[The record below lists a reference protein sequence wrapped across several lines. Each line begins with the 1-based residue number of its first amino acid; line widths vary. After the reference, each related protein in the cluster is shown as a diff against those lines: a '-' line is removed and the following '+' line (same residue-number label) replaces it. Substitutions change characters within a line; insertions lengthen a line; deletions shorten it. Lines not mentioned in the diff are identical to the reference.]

1 MQIVTTHNNTDF
13 DALASMVAATI
24 LYPGAIPVLP
34 RNINPN
40 VRAFLSI
47 HKDVLNMYSAKE
59 IDFDKVKSL
68 IVVDINSW
76 ARIAHVDELRKRN
89 DLEIIVWDHHS
100 DNGDINSA
108 QKYYDEMGA
117 NITIMIRQLRKERK
131 ILTPIQATLFL
142 TGLYEDTGNLTFPST
157 KPEDASA
164 ASYLL
169 DNKADLNVLNR
180 FLRPAYGKKQ
190 KDVLFEMIKTS
201 RRTKVN
207 GYKICVNKLDIKG
220 HVEGLAI
227 VVRMCREILNVD
239 AAFGIFTDRERG
251 KSIVIGRSNTEDI
264 NIGSIM
270 QSMGGGGHSG
280 AGSAMVKSANPDAV
294 KKMIVE
300 LVRGNQ
306 QASVQISDLM
316 SSPVFSIPS
325 NTGMKEAALILREK
339 GCTGIP
345 VIDDGKLVGIIS
357 RRDFR
362 KVRKDSQLKAPVKAF
377 MSTNITSVKPEKSP
391 VNAAQLMVKHDIG
404 RLPVVEGGR
413 VIGIIT
419 RSDVM
424 RYFYD
429 TLPD

>member
-34 RNINPN
+34 KNINPN
-40 VRAFLSI
+40 VKAFVSI
-47 HKDVLNMYSAKE
+47 HKDVLNMYSPKE
-59 IDFDKVKSL
+59 IDFDKIKSL

-76 ARIAHVDELRKRN
+76 ARLAHVDELRKRN

-117 NITIMIRQLRKERK
+117 NITLMVRQLRKERK

-142 TGLYEDTGNLTFPST
+142 TGMYEDTGNLTFPST
-157 KPEDASA
+157 KPEDAFA

-169 DNKADLNVLNR
+169 DNKADLNILNR
-180 FLRPAYGKKQ
+180 FLHPAYGKKQ
-190 KDVLFEMIKTS
+190 KDVLFEMIKSS

-207 GYKICVNKLDIKG
+207 GYKICINKLDIKG
-220 HVEGLAI
+220 HVDGLAI

-280 AGSAMVKSANPDAV
+280 AGSAMVKSANPDAI

-306 QASVQISDLM
+306 QVSVQIRDLM
-316 SSPVFSIPS
+316 SFPVFSIPS

-339 GCTGIP
+339 GCTGLP
-345 VIDDGKLVGIIS
+345 VIDGGELVGIIS

-377 MSTNITSVKPEKSP
+377 MSTNITSVTPGESP
-391 VNAAQLMVKHDIG
+391 MKVVQVMVKHDIG
-404 RLPVVEGGR
+404 RLPVIDGSS

-424 RYFYD
+424 HYFYD
-429 TLPD
+429 ILPD

>member
-34 RNINPN
+34 KNINPN
-40 VRAFLSI
+40 VKAFMSI
-47 HKDVLNMYSAKE
+47 HKDILNMYSPKE

-68 IVVDINSW
+68 VVVDINSW

-89 DLEIIVWDHHS
+89 DLEIIIWDHHS
-100 DNGDINSA
+100 NNGDINSA

-131 ILTPIQATLFL
+131 KITPIQATLFL

-157 KPEDASA
+157 KPEDASV

-169 DNKADLNVLNR
+169 NNKADLNVLSR

-190 KDVLFEMIKTS
+190 KDVLFEMIKS
-201 RRTKVN
+201 AKRTKVN
-207 GYKICVNKLDIKG
+207 GCNICVNKLDIKG

-227 VVRMCREILNVD
+227 VVRMCREIFNVD

-300 LVRGNQ
+300 LIRGNQ

-316 SSPVFSIPS
+316 SFPVFSIPS
-325 NTGMKEAALILREK
+325 NNSMKEAALILKKK

-345 VIDDGKLVGIIS
+345 VIDGGKLVGIIS

-362 KVRKDSQLKAPVKAF
+362 KARKDSQLKAPVKAF
-377 MSTNITSVKPEKSP
+377 MSTNITSVKPGESP
-391 VNAAQLMVKHDIG
+391 MKVAQLMVKHDIG
-404 RLPVVEGGR
+404 RLPVVDGGR

-424 RYFYD
+424 HYFYD

>member
-34 RNINPN
+34 KNINPN
-40 VRAFLSI
+40 VKAFMSI
-47 HKDVLNMYSAKE
+47 HKDIFNMYSPNE
-59 IDFDKVKSL
+59 IDFDKVKRL

-89 DLEIIVWDHHS
+89 DLEIIIWDHHS
-100 DNGDINSA
+100 NNGDINSA

-131 ILTPIQATLFL
+131 KLTPIQATLFL

-157 KPEDASA
+157 KPEDASV

-169 DNKADLNVLNR
+169 DNKADLNVLSR

-190 KDVLFEMIKTS
+190 KDVLFEMIKS
-201 RRTKVN
+201 ARRTKVN
-207 GYKICVNKLDIKG
+207 GYNICVNKLDIKG

-300 LVRGNQ
+300 LIRGNQ

-316 SSPVFSIPS
+316 SFPVFSIPS
-325 NTGMKEAALILREK
+325 NNSMKEAALILKKK

-345 VIDDGKLVGIIS
+345 VIDGGKLVGIIS

-362 KVRKDSQLKAPVKAF
+362 KARKDSQLKAPVKAF
-377 MSTNITSVKPEKSP
+377 MSTNIISVKPGESP
-391 VNAAQLMVKHDIG
+391 MKVAQLMVKHDIG
-404 RLPVVEGGR
+404 RLPVVDGGR

-424 RYFYD
+424 HYFYD

>member
-1 MQIVTTHNNTDF
+1 MQIITTHNNADF

-47 HKDVLNMYSAKE
+47 HKDVLNMYSPKE

-76 ARIAHVDELRKRN
+76 ARLPHIDELRKRN

-117 NITIMIRQLRKERK
+117 NITLMIRQLRKERK

-157 KPEDASA
+157 KAEDASA

-190 KDVLFEMIKTS
+190 KDVLFEMIKS
-201 RRTKVN
+201 SKRTKVN
-207 GYKICVNKLDIKG
+207 GYNICVNTLDIKG
-220 HVEGLAI
+220 NVEGLAV

-251 KSIVIGRSNTEDI
+251 KSIVIGRSNTKNI

-270 QSMGGGGHSG
+270 KSMGGGGHSG
-280 AGSAMVKSANPDAV
+280 AGSAMVKSTNPDAI

-306 QASVQISDLM
+306 QSSVQIRDLM
-316 SSPVFSIPS
+316 SFPVFSIPS

-345 VIDDGKLVGIIS
+345 VIDEGKLVGIIS

-377 MSTNITSVKPEKSP
+377 MSANITSVKPGESP
-391 VNAAQLMVKHDIG
+391 VKVAQLMVKHDIG
-404 RLPVVEGGR
+404 RLPVTDGGR

-424 RYFYD
+424 HYFYD

>member
-1 MQIVTTHNNTDF
+1 MQIVTTHNNMDF

-34 RNINPN
+34 KNVNPN
-40 VRAFLSI
+40 VKAFVSI
-47 HKDVLNMYSAKE
+47 HKNVFNLHSPKE

-68 IVVDINSW
+68 VVDINKW
-76 ARIAHVDELRKRN
+76 VRISHAGVLKERS

-108 QKYYDEMGA
+108 QRYYDEMGA
-117 NITIMIRQLRKERK
+117 NITLMIRQLRKEKK

-157 KPEDASA
+157 KSEDAFA

-169 DNKADLNVLNR
+169 DTKADLSILNR
-180 FLRPAYGKKQ
+180 FLRPVYGQ
-190 KDVLFEMIKTS
+190 QHKDILFEMIKTS
-201 RRTKVN
+201 RRIKVN
-207 GYKICVNKLDIKG
+207 GYKICVNKMDIKG
-220 HVEGLAI
+220 HVEDLAI
-227 VVRMCREILNVD
+227 LVRMCREILNVD
-239 AAFGIFTDRERG
+239 AAFGIFTYRERIS
-251 KSIVIGRSNTEDI
+251 SIVIGRSNTEDI

-270 QSMGGGGHSG
+270 HSMGGGGHSG
-280 AGSAMVKSANPDAV
+280 AGSAMVKSAHPDAI

-300 LVRGNQ
+300 LVGGNQ

-316 SSPVFSIPS
+316 SFPVFSIPS
-325 NTGMKEAALILREK
+325 NTSMKEVALMLRK
-339 GCTGIP
+339 TGYTGMP
-345 VIDDGKLVGIIS
+345 VIDGGKLVGIIS

-377 MSTNITSVKPEKSP
+377 MSTNATTVKPGESP
-391 VNAAQLMVKHDIG
+391 MKAAQLIIKHDIG
-404 RLPVVEGGR
+404 RLPVIDGNR
-413 VIGIIT
+413 VIGLIT

-424 RYFYD
+424 HYFYD

>member
-1 MQIVTTHNNTDF
+1 MQIVTTHNNADF

-24 LYPGAIPVLP
+24 LYPGAVPVLP
-34 RNINPN
+34 KNINPN
-40 VRAFLSI
+40 VKAFLSI
-47 HKDVLNMYSAKE
+47 HKDVLNMHSPKE
-59 IDFDKVKSL
+59 IDFGKVKSL
-68 IVVDINSW
+68 IIVDINSW
-76 ARIAHVDELRKRN
+76 ERLKHIDELRQRN
-89 DLEIIVWDHHS
+89 DLETIVWDHHS
-100 DNGDINSA
+100 DDGDINTA
-108 QKYYDEMGA
+108 QKYHDEMGA
-117 NITIMIRQLRKERK
+117 NITLMIRRLRNERK
-131 ILTPIQATLFL
+131 IITPIQATLFL

-157 KPEDASA
+157 KPEDAFA

-190 KDVLFEMIKTS
+190 KDILFEMIKSS
-201 RRTKVN
+201 RRIKVN

-251 KSIVIGRSNTEDI
+251 KSIVIGRSNTEGI

-280 AGSAMVKSANPDAV
+280 AGSAMVKSANPDAA

-316 SSPVFSIPS
+316 SFPVFSITS
-325 NTGMKEAALILREK
+325 NTGMKEVALILREK
-339 GCTGIP
+339 GYSGIL

-377 MSTNITSVKPEKSP
+377 MSINITSVKPGESP
-391 VNAAQLMVKHDIG
+391 MQVARLMVKHDIG
-404 RLPVVEGGR
+404 RLPVIDGSR

-424 RYFYD
+424 NYFYD
-429 TLPD
+429 TLPE